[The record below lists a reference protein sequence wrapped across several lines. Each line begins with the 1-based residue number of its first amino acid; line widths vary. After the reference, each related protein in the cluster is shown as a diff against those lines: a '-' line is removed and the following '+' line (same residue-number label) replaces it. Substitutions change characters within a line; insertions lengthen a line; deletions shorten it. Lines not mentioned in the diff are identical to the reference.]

1 MSENSTKIK
10 CKLCVY
16 SMEDVKTSCPFAHSS
31 ACLNN
36 EKFDIK
42 PIKMKTTHIVL
53 FSRPVLGR
61 DYSSFVRSTY
71 NILSAIQG
79 YSSIN

>member
-1 MSENSTKIK
+1 MK
-10 CKLCVY
+10 
-16 SMEDVKTSCPFAHSS
+16 DAKTLCPFAHRS

-53 FSRPVLGR
+53 FSGPVLSM

-71 NILSAIQG
+71 NILSAMQG